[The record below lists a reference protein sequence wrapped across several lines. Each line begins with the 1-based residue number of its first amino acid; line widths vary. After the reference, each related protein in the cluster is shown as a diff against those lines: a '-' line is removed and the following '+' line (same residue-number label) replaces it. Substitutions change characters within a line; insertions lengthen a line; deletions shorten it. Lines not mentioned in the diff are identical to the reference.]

1 MAKLALVTGGTTGI
15 GAATCKALKAAG
27 HTVVANY
34 YSDDEPA
41 QKFAQETG
49 IKAYKWNVSDYKQCE
64 EGVKKI
70 ESELGATVDILV
82 NNAGITRDS
91 MMHKMPVE
99 HWDAVILTDLSAAFY
114 MSRTVIG
121 AMREKKYGRIVSIS
135 SINAQT
141 GQLGQT
147 NYCAAK
153 AGIIGFT
160 KALARESAPKGITV
174 NVVAPGYTNTEM
186 VKTVPE
192 EFMKSLVAQIPMGR
206 LAKPEEIADAVTFL
220 ASDKASFITGEVI
233 SVNGGHHME

>member
-1 MAKLALVTGGTTGI
+1 MARLALVTGGTTGI

-27 HTVVANY
+27 HTVIANY
-34 YSDDEPA
+34 FSDDAPA

-49 IKAYKWNVSDYKQCE
+49 VKVYKWNVSDYKQCE
-64 EGVKKI
+64 ESIKKI
-70 ESELGATVDILV
+70 ESDLGATIDILV

-114 MSRTVIG
+114 MARTVIT
-121 AMREKKYGRIVSIS
+121 AMRAKNYGRIVSIS
-135 SINAQT
+135 SINAQM
-141 GQLGQT
+141 GQIGQT

-153 AGIIGFT
+153 AGIIGFS

-192 EFMKSLVAQIPMGR
+192 EFMKSLIAQVPMGR
-206 LAKPEEIADAVTFL
+206 LGEPSDIANAITFL
-220 ASDKASFITGEVI
+220 ASDKASYITGEVI